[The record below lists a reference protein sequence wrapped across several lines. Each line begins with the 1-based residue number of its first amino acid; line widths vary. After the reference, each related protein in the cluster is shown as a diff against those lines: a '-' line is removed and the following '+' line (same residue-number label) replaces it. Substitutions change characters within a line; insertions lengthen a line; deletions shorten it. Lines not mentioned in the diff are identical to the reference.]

1 MANLFSKIDEI
12 IVAFGKWFE
21 NDPHSR
27 IEDFYKN
34 SITYEALSQLSQ
46 NEFEV
51 FFLEFVKQGGKIQ
64 SGGARTANQFI
75 QTVHQNFSEFRKRVL
90 DPFNS
95 DFDVFEWLKWSENF
109 KFFGK
114 GLATIYLNRVD
125 KSKFVIVNN
134 KSIDAYKKLGYK
146 VSTTPLERI
155 YKDLLTAQTDLI
167 KKHPELNNFFRADA
181 LSHFLVGTP
190 DGKIFLEKDK
200 INYWIFQANPK
211 HYDIINSLK
220 DNALKTWSVSAH
232 KNEILT
238 GDKVIL
244 WVTGDKQGCYAL
256 CEVTSHVYEALDD
269 KSEMEYYTFRREN
282 EIASRVRIKITNNL
296 VSNPI
301 TKDQISSFEELS
313 ALKVGLQGTNFTATE
328 VEYKTLLRLAENQK
342 KKYAITRESILKS
355 IELIDNDPNLR
366 RGRESI
372 EYDLVYNKRR
382 YPPILVLSEANKLVG
397 GEELLLSDFGNST
410 KNAFSILQS
419 NGFVI
424 ERKTMDFSEQLV
436 KFLAQSKSGE
446 LTTSGFINHYEDL
459 KVKFSFGQGNQ
470 ARITWIAF
478 LADRHTVSN
487 GIYPVYLFFKKN
499 NLLILAYGVSE
510 TQRPAHDWRI
520 PKLTSI
526 NEYFKENMFEKP
538 DRYGTS
544 YVFKTYNTLD
554 PIIPD
559 EVNKDLDNLVQI
571 YKKEISTQP
580 KPPKPVPVKFNYKA
594 FKESTDTANLLLDEN
609 LILRFI
615 SALLTKPFVILT
627 GLSGSGKT
635 KLAQAFSKWVCESV
649 DQICLVPVGA
659 DWTNREPLLG
669 FPSALEKGRYILP
682 DNGVLSLILEAS
694 KEVNQDKP
702 YFLILDE
709 MNLSHVE
716 RYFADFLSAMES
728 GDQIPLHS
736 SIAELM
742 NNGEVPSTISIPKN
756 LFIIGTVNIDETTY
770 MFSPKVLDRASVIE
784 FRVSYGEMN
793 KYLTTAG
800 ILDLNSIQGLGSTM
814 SESFLEISQSKE
826 LIFTNKEL
834 ISNSLM
840 KFFSELKRVGAE
852 FGYRSASEIMR
863 FSSIIKLIEPSWEIS
878 AIIDASIM
886 QKLLPKVHGSR
897 RKLEPVLKMLALL
910 CLKDEFKNGNG
921 FKIESLLISD
931 EEIAGQENISYPVS
945 FEKIRRMHRRL
956 IDNGFTSYAEA

>member
-1 MANLFSKIDEI
+1 M
-12 IVAFGKWFE
+12 
-21 NDPHSR
+21 
-27 IEDFYKN
+27 
-34 SITYEALSQLSQ
+34 
-46 NEFEV
+46 
-51 FFLEFVKQGGKIQ
+51 GGKQ
-64 SGGARTANQFI
+64 NCRRTRI
-75 QTVHQNFSEFRKRVL
+75 
-90 DPFNS
+90 
-95 DFDVFEWLKWSENF
+95 
-109 KFFGK
+109 
-114 GLATIYLNRVD
+114 TI
-125 KSKFVIVNN
+125 I
-134 KSIDAYKKLGYK
+134 
-146 VSTTPLERI
+146 
-155 YKDLLTAQTDLI
+155 
-167 KKHPELNNFFRADA
+167 
-181 LSHFLVGTP
+181 
-190 DGKIFLEKDK
+190 
-200 INYWIFQANPK
+200 
-211 HYDIINSLK
+211 
-220 DNALKTWSVSAH
+220 
-232 KNEILT
+232 
-238 GDKVIL
+238 
-244 WVTGDKQGCYAL
+244 
-256 CEVTSHVYEALDD
+256 
-269 KSEMEYYTFRREN
+269 
-282 EIASRVRIKITNNL
+282 
-296 VSNPI
+296 
-301 TKDQISSFEELS
+301 
-313 ALKVGLQGTNFTATE
+313 
-328 VEYKTLLRLAENQK
+328 
-342 KKYAITRESILKS
+342 
-355 IELIDNDPNLR
+355 
-366 RGRESI
+366 
-372 EYDLVYNKRR
+372 
-382 YPPILVLSEANKLVG
+382 
-397 GEELLLSDFGNST
+397 DFGNST

-419 NGFVI
+419 HGYVI

-459 KVKFSFGQGNQ
+459 NVKFSFGQGNQ

-478 LADRHTVSN
+478 LADGHTVSN

-510 TQRPAHDWRI
+510 TYKPVHEWSI

-526 NEYFKENMFEKP
+526 NEYFKENTFEKP

-544 YVFKTYNTLD
+544 FVFKAYSTLD

-559 EVNKDLDNLVQI
+559 EVNKDLNNLVQI
-571 YKKEISTQP
+571 YKKEISTRP

-594 FKESTDTANLLLDEN
+594 FKESIDTANLLLDEN

-635 KLAQAFSKWVCESV
+635 KLAQAFSKWVCESE

-736 SIAELM
+736 NIAEFM

-784 FRVSYGEMN
+784 FRVSHGEMN
-793 KYLTTAG
+793 KYLSTEG
-800 ILDLNSIQGLGSTM
+800 ILDLNTIQGLGSTM

-826 LIFTNKEL
+826 LISSNKEL

-840 KFFSELKRVGAE
+840 TFFSELKKVGAE
-852 FGYRSASEIMR
+852 FGYRSASEIIR
-863 FSSIIKLIEPSWEIS
+863 FSSIIKLIEPSWETS

-897 RKLEPVLKMLALL
+897 RKLEPVLKTLALL
-910 CLKDEFKNGNG
+910 CLKEEFKNGNG
-921 FKIESLLISD
+921 FKIESLLNSE
-931 EEIAGQENISYPVS
+931 EEIAVQENISYPVS